1 MQIVINTDFGGFG
14 LSDEAIEHYGKLKKL
29 NLVKVAREDKST
41 TFGSEF
47 YKNGVVSDE
56 NYFWDHDIERS
67 DPLLVETVLTLGEK
81 ANHWCSNLKIVT
93 IPDDVDWEIHE
104 YDGREHIAEK
114 HRTWY

>member
-14 LSDEAIEHYGKLKKL
+14 LSDEAIEYYGQLKKL
-29 NLVKVAREDKST
+29 NLVKVETDNN
-41 TFGSEF
+41 FGSDF
-47 YKNGVVSDE
+47 YKNGVVSEE
-56 NYFWDHDIERS
+56 NYFLDHDIERS

>member
-1 MQIVINTDFGGFG
+1 MQIVINADFGGFG
-14 LSDEAIEHYGKLKKL
+14 LSDEAIEYYGQIKKL
-29 NLVKVAREDKST
+29 NLVKVVKDKT
-41 TFGSEF
+41 NPIFGSDF

-67 DPLLVETVLTLGEK
+67 DPILIETIAALGDK

-114 HRTWY
+114 HRTWS

>member
-1 MQIVINTDFGGFG
+1 MQIVINADFGGFG
-14 LSDEAIEHYGKLKKL
+14 LSDEAIEYYGQIKKL
-29 NLVKVAREDKST
+29 NLVKVVKDKT
-41 TFGSEF
+41 NPIFGSDF
-47 YKNGVVSDE
+47 YKNGVVNDE

-67 DPLLVETVLTLGEK
+67 DPILIETIAALGDK

>member
-1 MQIVINTDFGGFG
+1 MQIVINADFGGFG
-14 LSDEAIEHYGKLKKL
+14 LSDEAIEHYGQLKKL
-29 NLVKVAREDKST
+29 NLIKVVKDETNR

-67 DPLLVETVLTLGEK
+67 DPLLIETIAALGDK